1 MARVTC
7 VVWWVLM
14 LRRVVTSVTEGLS
27 GMKSAEQAYR
37 IRRTNTI
44 LNGFATSCSGEWA
57 APRLHG
63 RLSGGG
69 GSAGG
74 YVRRQSAQVGGPP
87 GV

>member
-44 LNGFATSCSGEWA
+44 LNGFATDRGGAGSC
-57 APRLHG
+57 P
-63 RLSGGG
+63 GGG
-69 GSAGG
+69 A
-74 YVRRQSAQVGGPP
+74 
-87 GV
+87 